1 MFQPPVNEDGSVA
14 PSPSL
19 EFTKVEDISCRL
31 VSLTCLTN
39 IIEEE
44 TKDDSTV
51 SKIVL
56 IKFLFLTAVIIL
68 ALLCMSGNFKSLSND
83 YFLALDDEYDLT
95 TYFDRK

>member
-44 TKDDSTV
+44 TN
-51 SKIVL
+51 
-56 IKFLFLTAVIIL
+56 IL
-68 ALLCMSGNFKSLSND
+68 PEGGGIDVCFPQNLQTG
-83 YFLALDDEYDLT
+83 
-95 TYFDRK
+95 